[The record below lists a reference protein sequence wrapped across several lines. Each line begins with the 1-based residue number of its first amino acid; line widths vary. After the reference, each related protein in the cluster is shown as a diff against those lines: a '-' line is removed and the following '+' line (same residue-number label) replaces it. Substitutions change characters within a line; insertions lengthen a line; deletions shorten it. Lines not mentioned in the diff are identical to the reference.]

1 MALRRALFGL
11 CIVYVAGQIEM
22 NQGQHQQQ
30 QGQHQQQQQ
39 PIESIHVQNQLKQ
52 QQQQQPIINQANL
65 PPQVPV
71 NTQTKEGDIEGRTNK
86 LRDKNHVHD
95 KDHIMHHL
103 DNIVDKP
110 TSEMTDE
117 EYQFYYFKVH
127 DYDNNNLLD
136 GIELI
141 QAMTDFHH
149 GDEPDEEE
157 KFYLSDVELLDML
170 EPIFDEDDLNNDGYI
185 DYVEF
190 AASPEL

>member
-95 KDHIMHHL
+95 KEHIREHL
-103 DNIVDKP
+103 QDIVSP
-110 TSEMTDE
+110 EELGREMTDDE
-117 EYQFYYFKVH
+117 IEFYYFKLH
-127 DYDNNNLLD
+127 DYDQNNRLD
-136 GIELI
+136 GLEIMK
-141 QAMTDFHH
+141 AMFH
-149 GDEPDEEE
+149 
-157 KFYLSDVELLDML
+157 
-170 EPIFDEDDLNNDGYI
+170 FDEKDQKREGKMAEDDIIKLVADVFDEYDINYDGYI
-185 DYVEF
+185 DY
-190 AASPEL
+190 PEYANAQQ